1 MKKICF
7 CIVMLLMSCARIL
20 AAYNLTATSVEILDM
35 TIDKPNYFVV
45 VMTQGTSGTYK
56 VSLDVWPET
65 KSAIGSFCNAAG
77 TIKWLY
83 SGLVKNET
91 MYYDCME
98 DSKIEVSI
106 VNNGDSTC
114 TLSATVQAS
123 RNGSSYT
130 YVIAPFVFP
139 YYEHDVPPVPDENPY
154 RFEPTQVTQID
165 FWGDVIAVR
174 DHTEDGYME
183 ITLNRVGDET
193 YDWIDLK
200 WLTNTFA
207 MPEGKVMVDSMG
219 TFNTLTASRGYMGM
233 QHDDPCYVALR
244 GDKEAWGQYTPYY
257 VREGNLTFSV
267 NAQGDSVRVVGQLVS
282 YFGSTVY
289 VDVKAYNSFYEQID
303 VPRQKEQVDL
313 PIDTV
318 VVTYM
323 REQSDTLN
331 HSHFYTFN
339 FFSQSSDFPNV
350 VADVILSEPG
360 KLVQGVYERIQG
372 NIRSVALYQNQDDF
386 TSAFFG
392 GEPYVFDTAMLA
404 LTQLANGGWQYD
416 MLITD
421 TIGSRYTFSMI
432 QNPHLIIYPDTVI
445 VPDEDKPYV
454 TESKQVQTLN
464 LMCDSIYWDD
474 RTVAIDNV
482 LGIQLFTPV
491 DQSGL
496 YFMAELGMLSKVSDV
511 ADGTYPI
518 DDSDADNTFF
528 SSMGKIDNVL
538 IPCYLVQR
546 DVMGNVYQVWYL
558 VSGDV
563 VVSHTPANQLR
574 FSVMAKSY
582 FGSTITLYYD
592 GQSTDIKETK
602 KESRPIKIFR
612 NGQIAIERDGV
623 AYSIMGNQL

>member
-7 CIVMLLMSCARIL
+7 CIVMLLMYVVRIL

-65 KSAIGSFCNAAG
+65 KSAIGSFSNAEG
-77 TIKWLY
+77 TVKWLY

-130 YVIAPFVFP
+130 YIIAPFVFP
-139 YYEHDVPPVPDENPY
+139 YFEQDVPPVPDENPY
-154 RFEPTQVTQID
+154 RFEPTQATQID
-165 FWGDVIAVR
+165 FLGDVIAVR

-200 WLTNTFA
+200 WLTDTFA
-207 MPEGKVMVDSMG
+207 MPEGKVMVDSVG
-219 TFNTLTASRGYMGM
+219 TYNTLTASRGYMGT

-244 GDKEAWGQYTPYY
+244 GDKEVWGQYTPYY
-257 VREGNLTFSV
+257 VREGDLTFAINS
-267 NAQGDSVRVVGQLVS
+267 QGDSVHVVGQLKS
-282 YFGSTVY
+282 YFGSTIS
-289 VDVKAYNSFYEQID
+289 VDVTSYNPFYEQPD
-303 VPRQKEQVDL
+303 VPHKKEQVCL
-313 PIDTV
+313 NIDTV
-318 VVTYM
+318 MVTYM

-350 VADVILSEPG
+350 IADVILSEPG
-360 KLVQGVYERIQG
+360 RLVSGVYGRKQG
-372 NIRSVALYQNQDDF
+372 HISSVALYQNQDDF

-392 GEPYVFDTAMLA
+392 GEPYVFDTVMLTLIP
-404 LTQLANGGWQYD
+404 LTDGKWQYD
-416 MLITD
+416 MIITD
-421 TIGSRYTFSMI
+421 TIGSRYTFTMI
-432 QNPHLIIYPDTVI
+432 QDPHLIIYPDTVI
-445 VPDEDKPYV
+445 VPDKDKPYM

-464 LMCDSIYWDD
+464 LVCDSMYWDN
-474 RTVAIDNV
+474 RTVELDNV
-482 LGIQLFTPV
+482 LGVQLFTPV
-491 DQSGL
+491 ESSGL
-496 YFMAELGMLSKVSDV
+496 YFMAELGMLTKVSDV

-518 DDSDADNTFF
+518 NDSDADNTFF
-528 SSMGKIDNVL
+528 ASMGKIDNVL

-546 DVMGNVYQVWYL
+546 DAMGNVYQVWYL
-558 VSGDV
+558 VSGNV
-563 VVSHTPANQLR
+563 NVTHTPTHQFCLNVVATT
-574 FSVMAKSY
+574 Y
-582 FGSTITLYYD
+582 FGSTVTLQYE
-592 GQSTDIKETK
+592 GQSTGVMEVK
-602 KESRPIKIFR
+602 KESRPTKTLR
-612 NGQIAIERDGV
+612 DGQILIERGGEI
-623 AYSIMGNQL
+623 YSIMGQSL